1 MSDFLIS
8 VAAVAVV
15 LGFMILIHEFGHYA
29 VAKLLGVRVEVF
41 SIGFGKRLLGFRKGD
56 TDYRISAIPLGGYV
70 KMSGENPMDER
81 TGDPAEFMSHSRWH
95 RFLIAIAGPSMNI
108 LLAIFLLTGV
118 YMVHYEY
125 PVYLD
130 KPAVIEYIKTDS
142 PAARAGIQVGDR
154 IAGVDGIA
162 NPTWEQLQPREWLS
176 PNQPLT
182 VTIQRGDQT
191 FQKTIVPQAVTTS
204 EIGSAGW
211 YPEQPV
217 IVDQIE
223 ANTPA
228 AAAGIKQGDRIVAM
242 DGTPLLAIEAMIDRL
257 QQTKDKPVDLTVLRD
272 GQTLSFHL
280 SPVLSSTED
289 PEAETLSAG
298 IPEQTRYQDRHL
310 TLRPGARPFAAGKQK
325 IFVANSGTGQK
336 DCPAQSISARGFRP
350 HRHRAG
356 CRLRGP
362 TKRLDSTLRAHR
374 RHQPEPR
381 HHEPAAHPHSRWRC
395 NPVSLDRRP
404 HAPRRQPAH
413 QRARLSGRIRFPGAL
428 RRDGHLQRSDE
439 DIAGADGSAAVGVTA
454 EICVVKFDYY
464 DDCHPER
471 SRFSGVAKDL
481 PCNRPIA

>member
-154 IAGVDGIA
+154 IAGVDGIQ

-182 VTIQRGDQT
+182 VTIQRGDET

-211 YPEQPV
+211 FPEQPV
-217 IVDQIE
+217 IVEQIE

-242 DGTPLLAIEAMIDRL
+242 DGTPLLAIEAMIDQL

-289 PEAETLSAG
+289 PKLKRYRLGFLNKRDTKVTTLPFAQALNLSLQENKKYSLLILELAKKIAQRKVSLRAVSGPIGIAQDAGYAAQQKGWTPLLELTAG
-298 IPEQTRYQDRHL
+298 ISLNLGIMNLLPI
-310 TLRPGARPFAAGKQK
+310 P
-325 IFVANSGTGQK
+325 I
-336 DCPAQSISARGFRP
+336 
-350 HRHRAG
+350 
-356 CRLRGP
+356 
-362 TKRLDSTLRAHR
+362 LDGGVILFLLIEGLMR
-374 RHQPEPR
+374 RD
-381 HHEPAAHPHSRWRC
+381 
-395 NPVSLDRRP
+395 VSLRIKERVYQAAFVFLVLFAVMVIYNDLMKTLPGLMDR
-404 HAPRRQPAH
+404 
-413 QRARLSGRIRFPGAL
+413 
-428 RRDGHLQRSDE
+428 
-439 DIAGADGSAAVGVTA
+439 
-454 EICVVKFDYY
+454 
-464 DDCHPER
+464 
-471 SRFSGVAKDL
+471 L
-481 PCNRPIA
+481 P